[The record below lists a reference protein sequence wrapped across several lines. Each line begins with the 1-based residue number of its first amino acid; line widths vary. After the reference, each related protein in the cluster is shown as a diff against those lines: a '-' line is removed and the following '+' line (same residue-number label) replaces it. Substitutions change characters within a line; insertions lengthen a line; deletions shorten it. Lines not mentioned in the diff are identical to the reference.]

1 LINKDSQESATT
13 AAGGD
18 TRATCPQ
25 SEGNAGD
32 IGSAPVSFIT
42 SEYLT
47 VDITNGKKA
56 TLEELRQ
63 QFPRVAIFKLP
74 HLVLFGNHISLY
86 KLDRNLRLKK

>member
-1 LINKDSQESATT
+1 LINTDYQESTTT

-18 TRATCPQ
+18 TRATPPQ
-25 SEGNAGD
+25 SEENTGD

-63 QFPRVAIFKLP
+63 QFPRIAIFKLP

-86 KLDRNLRLKK
+86 KLDRNLGVTK